1 MSAAI
6 DDARFVRFTFA
17 PGQGSP
23 FDVPHADSQ
32 AEAAPPAALPPPRAL
47 PSAPTSSQTIRRLH
61 ISQLTPE
68 RFDREHRSCGVPLI
82 IQGALQMGPHWELQ
96 EFVSLFEAEA
106 AYQVRIH
113 GGDSF
118 ATTPDMWRNK
128 KSHARHVVWTSPQK
142 FADTIATGIAARYAR
157 CAIQTRAVHPA
168 HGPFSCP

>member
-1 MSAAI
+1 MRFFERWLESK
-6 DDARFVRFTFA
+6 ARKKWLQTR
-17 PGQGSP
+17 
-23 FDVPHADSQ
+23 
-32 AEAAPPAALPPPRAL
+32 PPPDETPWLNPKYLAYCAKEERRDGEGVPRAL
-47 PSAPTSSQTIRRLH
+47 QEQR
-61 ISQLTPE
+61 